1 MKDEAEEEFE
11 YTADLVKH
19 RQVYVRKP
27 QAIDRLVNRVI
38 ARRGVT
44 QIQAREELLRA
55 WAAACHPDLLKF
67 TRVMSVRN
75 RKLEVKV
82 ANSLVNQQ
90 LTFDQAKLLR
100 SLQEK
105 IPEAKLQGLAFKIGS
120 VENIEET

>member
-1 MKDEAEEEFE
+1 MKDEAEKEFE

-19 RQVYVRKP
+19 RQVFVRKP

-55 WAAACHPDLLKF
+55 WAAACNPDLLKF

>member
-19 RQVYVRKP
+19 RQVFRRIP

-44 QIQAREELLRA
+44 QIQARDELLRA
-55 WAAACHPDLLKF
+55 WAAACDPDLVKF
-67 TRVMSVRN
+67 TRVGSVRN
-75 RKLEVKV
+75 RKLEIKV

-90 LTFDQAKLLR
+90 LTFDQSKLLR
-100 SLQEK
+100 SLQER
-105 IPEAKLQGLAFKIGS
+105 IPEAKLQGLVFKIGNVDS
-120 VENIEET
+120 TEES

>member
-11 YTADLVKH
+11 YTVDLVKH

-27 QAIDRLVNRVI
+27 QTIDRLVNRVI

-44 QIQAREELLRA
+44 HIQAREELLRA
-55 WAAACHPDLLKF
+55 WAATCDPDLLKF
-67 TRVMSVRN
+67 TQVMSVRN
-75 RKLEVKV
+75 RKLEIKV

-90 LTFDQAKLLR
+90 LTFDQAKILR

-105 IPEAKLQGLAFKIGS
+105 IPEAKLQGLAFKVGS
-120 VENIEET
+120 VDNIEET